1 MAIFNMFHRPK
12 PKKFGFIPR
21 YYDPDKEARDAK
33 LAQYDNKERDLG
45 SMKTRISS
53 GLRTRSG
60 IDQTNIRQR
69 AKRSNMILL
78 ASLIGILLLVYIVI
92 NRYLPNLVNLIE
104 K

>member
-21 YYDPDKEARDAK
+21 HYDPEKEARDAR
-33 LAQYDNKERDLG
+33 LAQYKSGDNDIG

-53 GLRTRSG
+53 GLRSRRD
-60 IDQTNIRQR
+60 IDSLEIRKR
-69 AKRSNMILL
+69 ARRSNWILI
-78 ASLIGILLLVYIVI
+78 ASLLGLLLLLYIAI
-92 NRYLPNLVNLIE
+92 NQYLPNLVNMIE